1 MSPGGQLSATGA
13 PVLTQDEV
21 LRSCERSD
29 RIMRA
34 VLGDT
39 PDRTA
44 LRVAPFLVLLLI
56 AAAVAS
62 VIN

>member
-1 MSPGGQLSATGA
+1 
-13 PVLTQDEV
+13 LTQDEV

-44 LRVAPFLVLLLI
+44 LRFAPVLVLLLI

-62 VIN
+62 VIG